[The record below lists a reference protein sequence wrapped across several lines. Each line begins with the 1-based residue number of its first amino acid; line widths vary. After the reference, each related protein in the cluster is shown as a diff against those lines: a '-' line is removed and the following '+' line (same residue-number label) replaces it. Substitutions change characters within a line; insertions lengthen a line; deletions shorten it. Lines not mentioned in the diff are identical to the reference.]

1 MFTKFKIAVVLLLF
15 CATSTYAQAPN
26 SPIWDK
32 TIRQQIEYFSE
43 IYGVDPNIVDKV
55 IDCESGGDHKAIGDG
70 GRSKGVAQIQGPTW
84 KDLEQKFNVQ
94 YEEDL
99 NYMSQ
104 FDQLK
109 LTTWSIANGE
119 GRRWTAYRAIMN
131 GGTYSFYSK
140 QLQKHFNVTCKP

>member
-1 MFTKFKIAVVLLLF
+1 MFKKIKIAVVLLLF

-26 SPIWDK
+26 IPLREKSVK
-32 TIRQQIEYFSE
+32 EQVEFFSE
-43 IYGVDPNIVDKV
+43 IYGADSKV
-55 IDCESGGDHKAIGDG
+55 VNRVIECESGGSHKAVGDG
-70 GRSKGVAQIQGPTW
+70 GRSKGIAQIQGPTW
-84 KDLEQKFNVQ
+84 KDLEQKFNLE

-99 NYMSQ
+99 HYTSQ

-109 LTTWSIANGE
+109 LTTYSIANGE

-140 QLQKHFNVTCKP
+140 QLQKHFTVKCKL